1 LRSVPNSKC
10 FDRRVLLI
18 GLAALTGC
26 GFAPVYAPGNRA
38 HGLRG
43 RIDIAEPADEEGF
56 ALVRRLED
64 RLGQSA
70 GGDLTL
76 NAEIRLDE
84 DAVGFLPDGSISRYN
99 VLGQVSWSLSD
110 GAGPQLAGSEQ
121 SFTSYSATSTTV
133 ATIVAQRN
141 AHDRLMIVLADR
153 IVADILAGA
162 EGL

>member
-1 LRSVPNSKC
+1 MPGA
-10 FDRRVLLI
+10 FWHRRTIILS
-18 GLAALTGC
+18 LAALAGC
-26 GFAPVYAPGNRA
+26 GFEPVYAPGNRA

-43 RIDIAEPADEEGF
+43 RIDVAEPADEEGF

-70 GGDLTL
+70 GGDLLL
-76 NAEIRLDE
+76 NAEIRIDE
-84 DAVGFLPDGSISRYN
+84 ETVGFLPDGEISRYN
-99 VLGQVSWSLSD
+99 VLGRVSWSLSD
-110 GAGPQLAGSEQ
+110 GSGTRLSGSEQ

-141 AHDRLMIVLADR
+141 ARERLMIVLADR